1 MPELPT
7 SVLAHLRRLA
17 LPAAGALMLYSLPAC
32 ALAQEASAGLR
43 ACATESDPARRLA
56 CYDKE
61 MGRKPTP
68 ATQPAAEDRAAEADH
83 PVNSSSEQASTP
95 RPTPTAAATPAPT
108 SAPTAAATPA
118 PAPTSASASASA
130 PVSTSTPTAADHE
143 APAGLRLPTWKMLA
157 GGEPWRLTAHVSSLE
172 RWPDAMVLHL
182 DNGQIWQQTGR
193 ASGDLSL
200 HEGDSVTIQRH
211 LGSYWLSSRYVSNMK
226 VRQKP
231 Q

>member
-1 MPELPT
+1 MPELLPT
-7 SVLAHLRRLA
+7 SVLAHLRQLA
-17 LPAAGALMLYSLPAC
+17 LPAAGALLLYGLPAC

-43 ACATESDPARRLA
+43 ACAAEPDPARRLA

-68 ATQPAAEDRAAEADH
+68 PTRPAPGPSPAVAAH
-83 PVNSSSEQASTP
+83 SMSSPSAMQASSP
-95 RPTPTAAATPAPT
+95 APAATPTSAPT
-108 SAPTAAATPA
+108 SAPI
-118 PAPTSASASASA
+118 PTSNPPPPVASA
-130 PVSTSTPTAADHE
+130 PKPPDHETPTR
-143 APAGLRLPTWKMLA
+143 LRLPTWKMLA
-157 GGEPWRLTAHVSSLE
+157 GGDAWQLTAQVSRLE

-182 DNGQIWQQTGR
+182 DNGQVWQQTGR

-200 HEGDSVTIQRH
+200 HEGDRVTIQKH

-226 VRQKP
+226 VRLKP